1 VKFIATIFAYTLMVL
16 VVAVAA
22 IGFMLNGIANYR
34 HARKHRLTR
43 AGAE

>member
-1 VKFIATIFAYTLMVL
+1 MKFIALVFAYTLMIL